1 MLEENPEEYD
11 KMTYTQSPWS
21 LNDLFPALDSPEMQ
35 AAFTELEAKVSEF
48 EALRPALMPTISVQ
62 DFLGALRKLEA
73 IRHLSQRIDA
83 FPQLLFAA
91 DTQNQAVVTFM
102 GTVQDRLA
110 AVNNRI
116 LFFSLWWKQLDQ
128 ENATRLLAAAGDV
141 RYWLEALR
149 LFRPHTLSEPEEK
162 IINTKNSTGVRALQT
177 LYDSI
182 TNRYVFKLEVDGE
195 VKELTR
201 GELSLYI
208 RGADPK
214 LRAAAY
220 QEQHR
225 VFSQDS
231 NILGQI
237 FQALMRDYR
246 SENLELRHFA
256 SPIALR
262 NLENDIPDEVVATLL
277 EVCKQNAPLFQRFFQ
292 LKARTLG
299 LPKLRRY
306 DIYAPVAETVK
317 QYPFAEGVQ
326 MVLEAFTRFQPQVA
340 ELAQSVIEEQH
351 LDSEIRKGKD
361 SGAFCAGI
369 TPELTPWVHINYQGR
384 PDDVATL
391 AHELGHAIHDMLA
404 AGHSILTCSPC
415 LPLAEIA
422 STFAEMLLLDR
433 LFELETDPAVR
444 RAMLFRQLDDAY
456 ATIMRQAW
464 FAMFETQVYELVGQG
479 AAVEQIAEAYFQ
491 NLRGQ
496 FGEALELGDEFRWE
510 WLEIP
515 HFVAVPFYVYAY
527 AFAQLLVLALYQQY
541 KVEGEAFKPRYLKIL
556 SAGGSRSP
564 EQILTEAGI
573 DMHSPAFWQGG
584 FDYLSGIID
593 QLEKLV

>member
-1 MLEENPEEYD
+1 MY
-11 KMTYTQSPWS
+11 YTQSPWS

-35 AAFTELEAKVSEF
+35 AAFTELDAKVSEF
-48 EALRPALMPTISVQ
+48 EALRPTLMPSISAQ

-73 IRHLSQRIDA
+73 IRNLSQRIDA
-83 FPQLLFAA
+83 YPQLLFAA
-91 DTQNQAVVTFM
+91 NTQDQAVVTFL

-110 AVNNRI
+110 AVANRT

-128 ENATRLLAAAGDV
+128 ENAARLLAAAGDV

-149 LFRPHTLSEPEEK
+149 LFRPHTLSEAEEK

-182 TNRYVFKLEVDGE
+182 TNRYIFKLEVNGE

-208 RGADPK
+208 RGSDPD

-220 QEQHR
+220 RELHR
-225 VFSQDS
+225 AYNQDS

-299 LPKLRRY
+299 MPKLRRY

-510 WLEIP
+510 WLEVP

-573 DMHSPAFWQGG
+573 DMHSAAFWQGG
-584 FDYLSGIID
+584 FDYLRGIID
-593 QLEKLV
+593 QLESLV